1 MISFLRRI
9 RKKLANENKFLQY
22 FSYALG
28 EVVLVVI
35 GILIALQIN
44 NWNEEKKL
52 NKTEYILLK
61 QILKSLNSDFGRTK
75 FIYENRALKKRS
87 AIDDLLNNLN
97 QEELPHDSILR
108 PSFLNMTITLSFNYD
123 KGAYESLK
131 SHGLDIIRN
140 DSLRQR
146 IIRLYE
152 NDLPLGIEFI
162 NNRRELEYQLR
173 ENYLLELTEYDYV
186 QAQNGQW
193 EGDIN
198 IDFRKIKDSQTLK
211 NLIRLENEVAS
222 NYLRRL
228 EDKVSDFEN
237 VILLI
242 QNELSK

>member
-52 NKTEYILLK
+52 NKTEHILLK
-61 QILKSLNSDFGRTK
+61 QILKSLKSDFGRTK

>member
-9 RKKLANENKFLQY
+9 RRKLANENKFLQY

>member
-9 RKKLANENKFLQY
+9 RKKLANENKFLQH